1 MWDAAATP
9 KTSCEQDQPR
19 PPFPPRP
26 LHGMRNADACVDAA
40 IDTEGREDLGIGG
53 HAHFE
58 NGGRKTVEG
67 EGDVTAQIAIESSRN
82 PPESAA
88 ENASAG
94 KERQA
99 QKQKYVRHLVA
110 QFPCTELAI
119 GLHHAVFGLAKMI
132 EAALHEEIQR
142 ERKARDAVGQHAVSD
157 VAATGEVAG
166 QGRGALPHFTATPG
180 VLIVAI

>member
-9 KTSCEQDQPR
+9 KTSVSSTSR
-19 PPFPPRP
+19 GRHFRR
-26 LHGMRNADACVDAA
+26 GVYTA
-40 IDTEGREDLGIGG
+40 IDAEGCEDLGIRC

-67 EGDVTAQIAIESSRN
+67 EGDVTAQIAVESSRN
-82 PPESAA
+82 PPKAA
-88 ENASAG
+88 AKNASAS

-99 QKQKYVRHLVA
+99 QKQKNVRHLVA
-110 QFPCTELAI
+110 QLPCAELAI
-119 GLHHAVFGLAKMI
+119 GLHHAIFRLAKMI

-142 ERKARDAVGQHAVSD
+142 EWKPRDAVGQHAVSD

-166 QGRGALPHFTATPG
+166 QGCRTLPHFTATPG